1 MRRDDVLLQDLICAC
16 RDIEAFIEGM
26 DAKHF
31 YADIKTQA
39 AVQQRF
45 MILGEATKRLS
56 VEFRDA
62 HPEIQWKD
70 VAGMRDRLIHAYEAV
85 DLSIVWR
92 AASEQAPL
100 LRRALEPFVPSRES

>member
-1 MRRDDVLLQDLICAC
+1 MRRDDVLLEDLVCAC
-16 RDIEAFIEGM
+16 RDIQAFIEGM
-26 DAKHF
+26 DAGQF

-45 MILGEATKRLS
+45 MVLGEATKRLS
-56 VEFRDA
+56 AEFRDA
-62 HPEIQWKD
+62 HPEVQWKG

-92 AASEQAPL
+92 AASEQLPL
-100 LRRALEPFVPSRES
+100 FMKALEPVLPPNES